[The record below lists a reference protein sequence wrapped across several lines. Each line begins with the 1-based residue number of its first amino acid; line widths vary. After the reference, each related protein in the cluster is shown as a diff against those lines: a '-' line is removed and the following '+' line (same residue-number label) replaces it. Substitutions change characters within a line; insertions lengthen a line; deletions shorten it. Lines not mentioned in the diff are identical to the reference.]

1 MSSHL
6 PDKYVYCHMK
16 QGNDFEIY
24 EDREGGIVVITK
36 LDGAMVFKKR
46 SKAIKYIQGQIN
58 SGKKLETD
66 YALRVLREDL
76 LELGE
81 SKGLKD
87 GSV

>member
-1 MSSHL
+1 MSHL
-6 PDKYVYCHMK
+6 PNKYVYCHMK
-16 QGNDFEIY
+16 QGNDFEIF
-24 EDREGGIVVITK
+24 EDRKGGIVVTSK
-36 LDGAMVFKKR
+36 HDGTMEFNKR
-46 SKAIKYIQGQIN
+46 SKAIKYLQGQIN

-87 GSV
+87 EL